1 MLGHQAAVLC
11 APAPAHSARRR
22 PPGRSKRGSACPACA
37 GRTRPVQCGHR
48 CRARGARHRSPPERR
63 PGGPFTNTAATA
75 SSASMQ
81 RTPAVPHCHTAS
93 AGAHRGAGRGP
104 AAVRA
109 RAPGHAVAARG
120 GGRAGAGRHVRGRAP
135 ARRGRCGACTAKGPP
150 QQALPWGQRALLA
163 AALQVGWGG
172 RADAAVRV
180 RQLRPRRRWAPS
192 RRRTRRRRP
201 R

>member
-1 MLGHQAAVLC
+1 VRSALGGPQARWRRLLGVRMLGHQAAVLC

-63 PGGPFTNTAATA
+63 PGAPFTNAAGTA
-75 SSASMQ
+75 SSASTQ
-81 RTPAVPHCHTAS
+81 RSPAVPHCYTAS

-120 GGRAGAGRHVRGRAP
+120 GGRAGGGRRKRGRSP
-135 ARRGRCGACTAKGPP
+135 AQCGRCAACTSTIPRD
-150 QQALPWGQRALLA
+150 QQARPA
-163 AALQVGWGG
+163 AAF
-172 RADAAVRV
+172 
-180 RQLRPRRRWAPS
+180 
-192 RRRTRRRRP
+192 
-201 R
+201 